1 MIGEKIKLLRVEKGI
16 KQEEL
21 AKALHVSQKAISHY
35 ETGRVTPPLATSIS
49 VQVYAMFDSKRAP
62 S

>member
-1 MIGEKIKLLRVEKGI
+1 MKLVE
-16 KQEEL
+16 L
-21 AKALHVSQKAISHY
+21 
-35 ETGRVTPPLATSIS
+35 PLATSIS

>member
-21 AKALHVSQKAISHY
+21 A
-35 ETGRVTPPLATSIS
+35 LATSIS